1 MSASRT
7 STPTMSSARPPESSA
22 ADAKRV
28 AIYFVALPPPARAAA
43 EKAAQLAF
51 PGENIHVVNEPSD
64 IEAPAHDCCLV
75 VVGNAEAAAD
85 LTSKSGGSSDCA
97 VVVLGLD
104 RSDVAE
110 TVPPDEW
117 NPSLLARVF
126 RSALLEQEL
135 LRENARLRGDLKT
148 VARRISHD
156 LRTPLGCIY
165 TTSGVFKELPA
176 GDQESILSM
185 AGIIKESSGE
195 ISQIVDRVSFVLKA
209 SADPI
214 APSRVDMGG
223 VVASVLTQLAQEL
236 QKAGAQIALPSS
248 WPEASGVTTWLQ
260 VIWSNLLQNA
270 FQHGGPSAGIA
281 ITWKAANH
289 GYRFSVIDQG
299 QGVADAR
306 VGALFPPFDR
316 LHSMHVS
323 GLGLSF
329 VQRLVALQGGQ
340 CGYEKTPEGT
350 CFFFTLPA
358 AR

>member
-1 MSASRT
+1 MSDSP
-7 STPTMSSARPPESSA
+7 TPTMSSARPADSSPTE
-22 ADAKRV
+22 AKRL

-43 EKAAQLAF
+43 EKAVKIAF
-51 PGENIHVVNEPSD
+51 PKEKIHTVNEPD
-64 IEAPAHDCCLV
+64 EIETHANEGCLV
-75 VVGNAEAAAD
+75 VVGSAEAVAD
-85 LTSKSGGSSDCA
+85 LTSKSGGSLGCA
-97 VVVLGLD
+97 VVVMGVD
-104 RSDVAE
+104 RSDLAE
-110 TVPPDEW
+110 TVPPEEW
-117 NPSLLARVF
+117 NPPLLARVF

-148 VARRISHD
+148 VARRVSHD

-165 TTSGVFKELPA
+165 TTSGVFKELPP

-195 ISQIVDRVSFVLKA
+195 ISQIIDRVSFVLKA

-223 VVASVLTQLAQEL
+223 VVASVLTQLASEL
-236 QKAGAQIALPSS
+236 EKANVQIALPSS

-260 VIWSNLLQNA
+260 VVWSNLLRNA
-270 FQHGGPSAGIA
+270 FQHSGTSAGIA
-281 ITWKAANH
+281 IAWTQVNE

-299 QGVADAR
+299 QGVAEAR
-306 VGALFPPFDR
+306 VSSLFPHFDR
-316 LHSMHVS
+316 LYAMHVP
-323 GLGLSF
+323 GLGLCF

-340 CGYEKTPEGT
+340 CGYEKNKEGT